1 MKMESTVADRL
12 IANIA
17 EICSVI
23 PAALSRDTLIDEIGL
38 DSFSLPRI
46 LHALETEFQIQLE
59 EEDIVTILEAR
70 SIGIYIDVLNA
81 AVAR

>member
-1 MKMESTVADRL
+1 MRMESTITDRL
-12 IANIA
+12 IAHIA
-17 EICSVI
+17 EICSVT
-23 PAALSRDTLIDEIGL
+23 PTALSRDTLIDDIGL
-38 DSFSLPRI
+38 DSLSLPRI

-59 EEDIVTILEAR
+59 EDDIVTILEAR